1 MEFRLADNFSLP
13 VEAVTQ
19 TFAIL
24 AVRGSGKTYT
34 AMVMAEEMIGAD
46 QRVIVV
52 DPVGVCW
59 GLRSSADGKS
69 PGLSVLIFGGE
80 HGDVPLEPTAGS
92 LIADVLVEHPQSAV
106 LDLSLMRKGEQVR
119 FMTDF
124 SERLYL
130 KNREPVHLILD
141 EADAFA
147 PQRPMPGEQRMLGAV
162 EDLVRRGRARGI
174 GISLV
179 TQRAAVLNKNVLTQ
193 VECLI
198 ALRTISPQDKKAVQ
212 AWVDIHG
219 DEEKRDKFFDS
230 LPSLERGQAWVWSP
244 GWLDVFKLIRIRERR
259 TFDSSRTPKAGQKVV
274 SPKKLAPVDLD
285 SLGDRIKATVEQAK
299 ANNPAEL
306 RREVTRLKA
315 ELLKRPTDTKIE
327 TKIEYRDKYA
337 LRDAQI
343 KRLESAVVKVADA
356 AMTVSQALAVFR
368 KIPAAPTAPQPSAQR
383 RLEEPRKPLPSVT
396 RTNRSGGGKMGL
408 MLEMLARLGGSTSP
422 ELLASCV
429 GINHGN
435 GTWTSYIS
443 LLRSEGKITTEHGSV
458 TLTDIGKNGLPSNLG
473 GYPSHDEVIGN
484 WRNKIGGK
492 MLDMIDHL
500 LESSDGLDPHLL
512 AEKVG
517 INHGNGTWTSYVSI
531 LRRAGLIKTDRGLI
545 QPGQSLLLA

>member
-1 MEFRLADNFSLP
+1 MKFHLADNFSLP

-80 HGDVPLEPTAGS
+80 HGDVPIESTAGA

-130 KNREPVHLILD
+130 KNREPVHLVLD

-244 GWLDVFKLIRIRERR
+244 GWLDVFKLVRIRERR
-259 TFDSSRTPKAGQKVV
+259 TFDSSRTPKAGQKVI

-306 RREVTRLKA
+306 RREVARLKA
-315 ELLKRPTDTKIE
+315 ELSKRPAEMKIE
-327 TKIEYRDKYA
+327 TKIEYRDKPA
-337 LRDAQI
+337 LKDAQI
-343 KRLESAVVKVADA
+343 KRLESAATA
-356 AMTVSQALAVFR
+356 VSQALAAFR
-368 KIPAAPTAPQPSAQR
+368 QIPSALSAPRPSAQHQR
-383 RLEEPRKPLPSVT
+383 IASPH
-396 RTNRSGGGKMGL
+396 RTGGGKMGL
-408 MLEMLARLGGSTSP
+408 MLEMLARLGGSASP

-435 GTWTSYIS
+435 GTWTKYVSI
-443 LLRSEGKITTEHGSV
+443 LRSEEKISTDRGEIILAGAGKSA
-458 TLTDIGKNGLPSNLG
+458 LPSNLRG
-473 GYPSHDEVIGN
+473 PPTHEEVIGN
-484 WRNKIGGK
+484 WRSNVGGK
-492 MLDMIDHL
+492 MLDMIDGL
-500 LESSDGLDPHLL
+500 LEAPDGLDPALL

-517 INHGNGTWTSYVSI
+517 INHGNGTWTKYVSI
-531 LRRAGLIKTDRGLI
+531 LRRAGLIETDRGVI
-545 QPGQSLLLA
+545 KPGQSLLLA